1 MSNENKM
8 APAQIIKVLVGIIV
22 FVVVAIYLLAKLA
35 TSGFDVNAEVMTKEA
50 VAARLKPVGDS
61 VAGDPPG
68 SRTGEGIYKAL
79 CASCHAAGLAGS
91 PKFGDAAAWA
101 PRIAQGEATLFTH
114 AINGFNAMPARGG
127 GADLTDDEVKRAV
140 VYIANNS
147 GAKFAEPAAGAAAG
161 ASAPAGA
168 VAAADPAVVGKKIY
182 DSACVACHAAGVAGA
197 PKFGDKAAWA
207 PRIAKGEDA
216 LVASGIKGLNAM
228 PPKGTFAGPD
238 AEFKAAVQYMVNAAK

>member
-101 PRIAQGEATLFTH
+101 PRIAKGEATLYTH
-114 AINGFNAMPARGG
+114 AIGGFNAMPARGG

-168 VAAADPAVVGKKIY
+168 VAASHPAVVGKKVST
-182 DSACVACHAAGVAGA
+182 SA
-197 PKFGDKAAWA
+197 
-207 PRIAKGEDA
+207 
-216 LVASGIKGLNAM
+216 
-228 PPKGTFAGPD
+228 
-238 AEFKAAVQYMVNAAK
+238 

>member
-8 APAQIIKVLVGIIV
+8 APAQLIKVLVGIIA
-22 FVVVAIYLLAKLA
+22 FVVVVIYLLAKLA

-50 VAARLKPVGDS
+50 VAARLKPVGES

-68 SRTGEGIYKAL
+68 SRTGEGVYTAL

-91 PKFGDAAAWA
+91 PKFGDNAAWA
-101 PRIAQGEATLFTH
+101 PRIGKGEAMLFTH
-114 AINGFNAMPARGG
+114 AISGFNAMPARGG

-140 VYIANNS
+140 VYMVNKS
-147 GAKFAEPAAGAAAG
+147 GGKFAEPAAGAD

-168 VAAADPAVVGKKIY
+168 VAGLDPAVAGKKVY
-182 DSACVACHAAGVAGA
+182 DAVCVACHATGVAGA

-207 PRIAKGEDA
+207 PRLKPGLAEVIAI
-216 LVASGIKGLNAM
+216 STKGLNAM
-228 PPKGTFAGPD
+228 PPKGGFTGPD
-238 AEFKAAVQYMVNAAK
+238 DEFKAAVEYMVNAAK

>member
-8 APAQIIKVLVGIIV
+8 APAQLIKVLVGIIA
-22 FVVVAIYLLAKLA
+22 FVVVVIYLLAKLA

-50 VAARLKPVGDS
+50 VAARLKPVGES

-68 SRTGEGIYKAL
+68 SRTGEGVYTAL

-91 PKFGDAAAWA
+91 PKFGDNAAWA
-101 PRIAQGEATLFTH
+101 PRIGKGEAMLFTH
-114 AINGFNAMPARGG
+114 AISGFNAMPARGG

-140 VYIANNS
+140 VYMVNKS
-147 GAKFAEPAAGAAAG
+147 GGKFAEPAAGAD

-168 VAAADPAVVGKKIY
+168 VAGLDPAVAGKKVY
-182 DSACVACHAAGVAGA
+182 DAVCVACHATGVAGA

-207 PRIAKGEDA
+207 PRLKPGLSEVLAIAT
-216 LVASGIKGLNAM
+216 KGLNAM
-228 PPKGTFAGPD
+228 PPKGGFTGPD
-238 AEFKAAVQYMVNAAK
+238 DEFKAAVEYMVNAAK

>member
-8 APAQIIKVLVGIIV
+8 APAQLIKVLVGIIA
-22 FVVVAIYLLAKLA
+22 FVVVVIYLLAKLA

-50 VAARLKPVGDS
+50 VAARLKPVGES

-68 SRTGEGIYKAL
+68 SRTGEGVYTAL

-91 PKFGDAAAWA
+91 PKFGDNAAWA
-101 PRIAQGEATLFTH
+101 PRIGKGEAMLFTH
-114 AINGFNAMPARGG
+114 AISGFNAMPARGG

-140 VYIANNS
+140 VYMVNHS
-147 GAKFAEPAAGAAAG
+147 GGKFAEPAAGAD

-168 VAAADPAVVGKKIY
+168 VAGLDPAVAGKKVY
-182 DSACVACHAAGVAGA
+182 DAVCVACHATGVAGA

-207 PRIAKGEDA
+207 PRLKPGLAEVIAI
-216 LVASGIKGLNAM
+216 STKGLNAM
-228 PPKGTFAGPD
+228 PPKGGFTGPD
-238 AEFKAAVQYMVNAAK
+238 DEFKAAVEYMVNAAK